1 MNKGLDIL
9 VWICK
14 VGSFVVDE
22 SVGCSGLDDRGVY
35 GVGEGDSLSMPPSM
49 VVIVEKNERKRN
61 QKFSCEDRENVC
73 ENEK

>member
-22 SVGCSGLDDRGVY
+22 SVGCSVY
-35 GVGEGDSLSMPPSM
+35 GVGEGDSLLMSPSM

-61 QKFSCEDRENVC
+61 QKFSCEDRENAC